1 MTGNS
6 QIVSSKPKIVN
17 NSNQANIKNTNNS
30 INNNNGSILDI
41 INQYRQNTTGNSYNL
56 DYRYNNSNNNEPITE
71 TTEKLTGSDAIKQN
85 YENYIK
91 ELDAQKVSAE
101 NEIAIAEQNTQK
113 YLDNYLKQQGI
124 YGSGLGST
132 LALGNVVQA
141 NQNRNALTQAYNASK
156 NEAYQNYQ
164 DSITEYFEQYNQN
177 QLEEAITKID
187 NLVAN
192 GATKEEIQEY
202 LSDYQNDNDLDSDT
216 KDYINEYLN
225 DFSGAT
231 SWSDSRDEAVNSI
244 AQLILNSDNQV
255 LINNLSKIA
264 DKFRNSKTYD
274 EYNEALE
281 EYEKLVQNEALAGQN
296 VNEIIDS
303 NLTNSNLNSNSAKN
317 IKTLKEFYDLMDT
330 GIMVGATHGG
340 KQDDLATKVL
350 TNAKNDKLN
359 NNIIIDI
366 NYGGGED
373 YILYSN
379 GVFYSLGDS
388 IPSQYSNLKVYDE
401 KNIDNAIKK

>member
-17 NSNQANIKNTNNS
+17 NSNQTNIKNTNNS
-30 INNNNGSILDI
+30 INSNSSILDI

-56 DYRYNNSNNNEPITE
+56 DYRYNNSNNNKPITE

-132 LALGNVVQA
+132 LALGNVAQA

-164 DSITEYFEQYNQN
+164 DSINEYFEQYNQN

-231 SWSDSRDEAVNSI
+231 SWTNNRDEAVNSI
-244 AQLILNSDNQV
+244 AQLILNSDNQILV
-255 LINNLSKIA
+255 NQLSNIA
-264 DKFRNSKTYD
+264 KKFQSAKTYE
-274 EYNEALE
+274 EYNNALE
-281 EYEKLVQNEALAGQN
+281 EYEKLVQNEALAGQTVDN
-296 VNEIIDS
+296 II
-303 NLTNSNLNSNSAKN
+303 NNSINNNGFKATD
-317 IKTLKEFYDLMDT
+317 IKSIRDFYDKIDT
-330 GIMVGATHGG
+330 GIMAGATYGG
-340 KQDDLATKVL
+340 KQDEFGLKIVN
-350 TNAKNDKLN
+350 NARKNTLN
-359 NNIIIDI
+359 NNIIIDV
-366 NYGGGED
+366 NYGSGED

-401 KNIDNAIKK
+401 NNIDNAIKK